1 MIKICAAAII
11 MIYTLAPALAEKAHV
26 HGSGTL
32 NIAIEGAVLEM
43 ELQAPGFDIV
53 GFEHAAATE
62 ADKAKIKAA
71 YALFKTPMQLF
82 SLSSG
87 AVCKLSHMDVHY
99 TNDPDR
105 GKHAGHDD
113 HKGHEGHEGNEGQD
127 GHGHDTGRVEGHDT
141 AGHDPDHDQDHD
153 AAHKHSDKLGE
164 HGEFHAHYKF
174 SCANT
179 SALSAIRFGYFKKF
193 EGAEALKVNII
204 TPKGQKSYEV
214 SRDESA
220 VDLHDLN

>member
-1 MIKICAAAII
+1 MKKICAAVII
-11 MIYTLAPALAEKAHV
+11 MLLTLVPALAEKAHV

-62 ADKAKIKAA
+62 ADKAKLKAA
-71 YALFKTPMQLF
+71 YALFKAPMQLF
-82 SLSSG
+82 RLSSG
-87 AVCKLSHMDVHY
+87 AVCKLGHMDVHY
-99 TNDPDR
+99 TNDPDH

-113 HKGHEGHEGNEGQD
+113 HTGHEGHESYEGHEGNEGQD
-127 GHGHDTGRVEGHDT
+127 GHGHDTGHDR
-141 AGHDPDHDQDHD
+141 DHD
-153 AAHKHSDKLGE
+153 AAHKHSDKTGE

-174 SCANT
+174 TCANT
-179 SALSAIRFGYFKKF
+179 SALSAIRFGYFDKF